1 MSNYSE
7 SSESD
12 SDNSYYKNIEQYI
25 NTIEQDNKDKNE
37 VNLFS
42 QIKAM
47 VEEKQKENKNE
58 EMKLLSLQMDNN
70 KLKDQID
77 EMNKNT

>member
-47 VEEKQKENKNE
+47 VEEK
-58 EMKLLSLQMDNN
+58 L
-70 KLKDQID
+70 
-77 EMNKNT
+77 